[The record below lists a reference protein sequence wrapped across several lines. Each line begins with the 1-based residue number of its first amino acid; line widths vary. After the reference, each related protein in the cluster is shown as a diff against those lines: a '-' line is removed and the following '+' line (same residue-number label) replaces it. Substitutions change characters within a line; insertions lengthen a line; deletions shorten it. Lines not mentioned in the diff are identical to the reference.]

1 MDDKFREAANR
12 YEALTVRIKD
22 LEEKRNKLK
31 QFIGKYVTKHGSQKV
46 DGVNCYMQT
55 RTKITYDVEQI
66 KKRFGKQAREFVSD
80 RLIFDS
86 VSFISICKANGIDK
100 SLFINSNSCERKQE
114 VDEKALSRL
123 LDNGDISISD
133 LQNCYTSEET
143 SSLVI
148 RVS

>member
-1 MDDKFREAANR
+1 MDDKFREAANK
-12 YEALTVRIKD
+12 YEAITIKIKD
-22 LEEKRNKLK
+22 LEAKRSRLK
-31 QFIGKYVTKHGSQKV
+31 QYIGKYVEKHGNQKV
-46 DGVNCYMQT
+46 DGINCYLQQ
-55 RTKITYDVEQI
+55 RTKITYNVEEI
-66 KKRFGKQAREFVSD
+66 KKRFGKRAREFVND
-80 RLIFDS
+80 RLVFDS
-86 VSFISICKANGIDK
+86 VSFIGICKANGIDK

-123 LDNGDISISD
+123 LDNGDISIGD

>member
-1 MDDKFREAANR
+1 MNDKFREATSR

-31 QFIGKYVTKHGSQKV
+31 QLIGKYVTKHGSQKV

-55 RTKITYDVEQI
+55 RTKITYDIEQI
-66 KKRFGKQAREFVSD
+66 KKRFGKQAREFVND
-80 RLIFDS
+80 HLVFDS
-86 VSFISICKANGIDK
+86 ISFINVCKANGIDK
-100 SLFINSNSCERKQE
+100 SLFLNSKLCERKQE

-123 LDNGDISISD
+123 LDNGDVSLND
-133 LQNCYTSEET
+133 LQGCYISEET

-148 RVS
+148 RMS